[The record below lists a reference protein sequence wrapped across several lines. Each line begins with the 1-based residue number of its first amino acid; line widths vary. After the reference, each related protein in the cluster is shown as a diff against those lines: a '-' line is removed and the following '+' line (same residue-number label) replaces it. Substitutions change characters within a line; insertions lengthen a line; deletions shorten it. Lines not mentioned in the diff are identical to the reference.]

1 MHPVRV
7 LLVDDSVIFADTLA
21 LRLAAMPDLV
31 VVGSWSTDDIGPVFD
46 VASLALDVVVIDI
59 EPAGSE
65 AGDLVTSARGGQ
77 PQAHV
82 VVLTGSSDE
91 RLAVAA
97 ARAGANSWVEKA
109 SSVEHLVEVVRGA
122 VDGLSWWP
130 PILLG
135 AVLDGLRVDSQ
146 ADADLP
152 GTEADLP
159 GAEADLPGTEGDLPA
174 AAIGSLSSLERE
186 VLLRFASRQSQATAA
201 QELGIASLEMRAL
214 VRSVLV
220 KLGVTSRPAAVRLAI
235 EVAFRAATEGAPP
248 PPYDLSSHIRRDDLP
263 RPRFT

>member
-21 LRLAAMPDLV
+21 LRLAALPDLL

-65 AGDLVTSARGGQ
+65 AGDLVAAACGGQ
-77 PQAHV
+77 PPAHV

-97 ARAGANSWVEKA
+97 ARAGASSWVEKA

-122 VDGLSWWP
+122 VDGRSWWP
-130 PILLG
+130 PVLLG
-135 AVLDGLRVDSQ
+135 AVLAGLRADTHI
-146 ADADLP
+146 DADLSS
-152 GTEADLP
+152 
-159 GAEADLPGTEGDLPA
+159 A
-174 AAIGSLSSLERE
+174 ALGSLSSLEKE
-186 VLLRFASRQSQATAA
+186 ILLRFASRQSQATAA
-201 QELGIASLEMRAL
+201 RELGIVSREMRTL

-235 EVAFRAATEGAPP
+235 EVAFRAATAGAAP
-248 PPYDLSSHIRRDDLP
+248 PPYDLSSHIHRDDLP
-263 RPRFT
+263 RPWLT